1 MEMSSMGLLGAQGPL
16 MSAPLALW
24 GRQTWIQV
32 SGHGVGGCRFSHA
45 PPLPPFSSVNKW
57 DAFAVANGRGR
68 SSRGG
73 LLKTESWGPQL
84 VLTLG
89 PARSTGGE
97 ERPLRP
103 ALRPKSQRNPGQAVP
118 VGPTA
123 NDTGSGASMYPAAP
137 QASRPDLPSNSA
149 Q

>member
-1 MEMSSMGLLGAQGPL
+1 MEMSSMRLLGAQGPL

-45 PPLPPFSSVNKW
+45 PLLPPFSSVNKW

-97 ERPLRP
+97 EAPIAPR
-103 ALRPKSQRNPGQAVP
+103 
-118 VGPTA
+118 
-123 NDTGSGASMYPAAP
+123 P
-137 QASRPDLPSNSA
+137 QAKEPKEPRAGGAGWSHCK
-149 Q
+149 